1 MEDKNAEMQS
11 MQELLI
17 QAEQRTDSMNGKL
30 KKLTDENAAL
40 RMEVK
45 LAKSADETMKVQHTN
60 ALKTTLNTIVRK
72 QAEKGRSKTLM
83 RIAEAKKG

>member
-40 RMEVK
+40 RTEVK

-60 ALKTTLNTIVRK
+60 ALKTTLNTIEGMQAARK
-72 QAEKGRSKTLM
+72 RSQ
-83 RIAEAKKG
+83 